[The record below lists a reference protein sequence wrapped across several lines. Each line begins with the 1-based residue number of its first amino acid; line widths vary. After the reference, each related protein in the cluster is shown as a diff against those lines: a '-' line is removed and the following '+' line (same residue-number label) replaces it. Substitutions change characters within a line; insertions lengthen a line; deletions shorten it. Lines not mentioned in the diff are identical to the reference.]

1 MSKKRR
7 GATKGKKATKA
18 AGKSRVWFSGKADP
32 RARVAAVLA
41 ETDPRKRREM
51 ETALAMAEAVRVA
64 TEDGAR
70 EARLDH
76 ERGRRHPGERLGAGE
91 LVELLL
97 RERGREP

>member
-1 MSKKRR
+1 VSKKRR

-51 ETALAMAEAVRVA
+51 ETALAMAELVRMA
-64 TEDGAR
+64 KADGEAQAR
-70 EARLDH
+70 RDH
-76 ERGRRHPGERLGAGE
+76 ALWKRTPSQSIGCGE
-91 LVELLL
+91 LLDIL
-97 RERGREP
+97 RRDR